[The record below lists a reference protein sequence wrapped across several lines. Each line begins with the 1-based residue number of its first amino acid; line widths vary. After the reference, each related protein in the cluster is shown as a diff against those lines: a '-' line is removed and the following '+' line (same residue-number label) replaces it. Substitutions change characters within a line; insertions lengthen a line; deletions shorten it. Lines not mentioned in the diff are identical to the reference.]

1 MFETIRN
8 AAKIG
13 LGAISLSHESL
24 RALIDEMTELGK
36 ISREEGER
44 LYAELEKASDE
55 YRARFGEKVDEA
67 VNKALDA
74 TRLAKR
80 AEVDTLKRQVSEL
93 QSKLASKKPAKKA
106 AKKPAAKKKAKKKK

>member
-55 YRARFGEKVDEA
+55 YRARLSEKMDEA

-80 AEVDTLKRQVSEL
+80 AEVDTLKRQLADL
-93 QSKLASKKPAKKA
+93 QTRVAAKKA
-106 AKKPAAKKKAKKKK
+106 AKKPAKKPAAKKKAKKKK

>member
-67 VNKALDA
+67 VNKALGA

-80 AEVDTLKRQVSEL
+80 AEVDTLKRQ
-93 QSKLASKKPAKKA
+93 LAEMQARMGAKKTAKKPAKK
-106 AKKPAAKKKAKKKK
+106 PAVKKKAKKKK